1 MLFAFMD
8 LPVEALLMQG
18 MPRNGTHTGT
28 ELGGTGRLAD
38 DLYLLAHHEMTGRPR
53 LQSRAA
59 GLGLAGGLLAELMLS
74 GSIGL
79 RTGSVVVAGR
89 CPLEDGLARS
99 VMRLVAGER
108 GQHGPGDWLAFL
120 SRTAADDVAFRL
132 EQAGYLARVVPR
144 RPSRARRWVPVD
156 PESAFAPVL
165 GVKLAL
171 DPSRPAAAQNITLAG
186 LAAAC
191 GLSRQLALYLPDGAH
206 RRIQQAT
213 GRLQPGLRELI
224 AHTQAA
230 VDSALLS
237 HRV

>member
-1 MLFAFMD
+1 
-8 LPVEALLMQG
+8 MQG
-18 MPRNGTHTGT
+18 MSGHGVTT
-28 ELGGTGRLAD
+28 EAALGGTGRLAD
-38 DLYLLAHHEMTGRPR
+38 DLYLLAHHEVTGRPH
-53 LQSRAA
+53 LQARAA

-74 GSIGL
+74 GGIGL
-79 RTGSVVVAGR
+79 HAGQVVVAGR

-108 GQHGPGDWLAFL
+108 GQHGPRDWLHFL
-120 SRTAADDVAFRL
+120 SRTAADDVAIRL
-132 EQAGYLARVVPR
+132 EHSGYLARVVSRRPR
-144 RPSRARRWVPVD
+144 RAQRWVPVD

-165 GVKLAL
+165 RVKLAL
-171 DPSRPAAAQNITLAG
+171 DPLRPAAAQNVALAG

-191 GLSRQLALYLPDGAH
+191 GLGPQLALYLPDGAH
-206 RRIQQAT
+206 RRIQEAA
-213 GRLQPGLRELI
+213 GRLQPALRELI